1 MFTTGS
7 KYFIGLTALSAVA
20 AILYLF
26 LVNPTD
32 LGALAL
38 FGLAAGSATLAG
50 FSIFTDDN
58 DTQTVEQA
66 VDASAGPASASY
78 WPIVLALGAA
88 MILLGLATEPVVFI
102 LGIAVVVGGG
112 VEWMIQSWAD
122 RASSDAA
129 YNSGVRAKVLGGIE
143 YPGLSAV
150 LALVVAFLFS
160 RIFLAVSKNAATVFF
175 ILVAGVIFALGFV
188 FASRTDM
195 RKKALSVV
203 VPVSL
208 ALLAIAGVV
217 SAMSGEREQ
226 LVEAAR
232 EDHFAIEHRE
242 CGEEASK
249 YYDKHANNKVP
260 LRTSVLA
267 TITVEN
273 NEVSAKMI
281 GLDRKV
287 DTITIPRSN
296 STTVLFRN
304 LDNSERRLVV
314 DLGSQKVGDTDVVE
328 ELGTCTQLT
337 GKGQEQVL
345 TLTIPKPAT
354 ANEPYSFTV
363 PGANGEIKLVVP

>member
-32 LGALAL
+32 LGAMAL
-38 FGLAAGSATLAG
+38 FGLVAGAATLAG
-50 FSIFTDDN
+50 FSIFTIDN
-58 DTQTVEQA
+58 DTHTAEQA
-66 VDASAGPASASY
+66 VDASAGPTSSSY

-112 VEWMIQSWAD
+112 VEWMIQGWAD
-122 RASSDAA
+122 RASADPA
-129 YNSGVRAKVLGGIE
+129 YNSTVRAKVLGGIE

-150 LALVVAFLFS
+150 LTIVVAFLFS
-160 RIFLAVSKNAATVFF
+160 RVFLATSKDVATIFFMVVAA
-175 ILVAGVIFALGFV
+175 VIFGLGFV
-188 FASRTDM
+188 FSSKTHL

-203 VPVSL
+203 LPVAI
-208 ALLAIAGVV
+208 ALLAVAGVI
-217 SAMSGEREQ
+217 SAISGEREQ
-226 LVEAAR
+226 LIEAER
-232 EDHFAIEHRE
+232 EDHFSIEHRE

-260 LRTSVLA
+260 LRTSVIA

>member
-20 AILYLF
+20 TILYLF
-26 LVNPTD
+26 LVNPSD

-38 FGLAAGSATLAG
+38 VGLVATAATMAG
-50 FSIFTDDN
+50 MAIFTIDSDAE
-58 DTQTVEQA
+58 TVEQA
-66 VDASAGPASASY
+66 VDAAAGPASSSY

-102 LGIAVVVGGG
+102 LGIAVLVGGG

-122 RASSDAA
+122 RASADPA
-129 YNSGVRAKVLGGIE
+129 YNNTVRGKVLGGIE

-150 LALVVAFLFS
+150 LAIVVAFLFS
-160 RIFLAVSKNAATVFF
+160 RVFLAVSKDAATIFF
-175 ILVAGVIFALGFV
+175 IVVAAVIFALGFV
-188 FASRTDM
+188 FASRAEL
-195 RKKALSVV
+195 RKKALTVV
-203 VPVSL
+203 IPIAI
-208 ALLAIAGVV
+208 ALLAVVGVV
-217 SAMSGEREQ
+217 SAISGEREQ

-260 LRTSVLA
+260 LRTSVIA

-281 GLDRKV
+281 GLDRTV
-287 DTITIPRSN
+287 DTITIPRMN

-304 LDNSERRLVV
+304 LDDSERRLVV
-314 DLGSQKVGDTDVVE
+314 NLGSAKVGDTDVVE
-328 ELGTCTQLT
+328 PLGTCTQLT

-354 ANEPYSFTV
+354 AEEPFSFTV

>member
-7 KYFIGLTALSAVA
+7 KYFIGLTALSSVA
-20 AILYLF
+20 TILYLF
-26 LVNPTD
+26 LVNPSD

-38 FGLAAGSATLAG
+38 IGLVTAAATMAG
-50 FSIFTDDN
+50 FAIFTVDSDAE
-58 DTQTVEQA
+58 TAEQA
-66 VDASAGPASASY
+66 VDAAAGPTSSSY

-88 MILLGLATEPVVFI
+88 MILLGLATEPVVFV
-102 LGIAVVVGGG
+102 LGIAVLVGGG

-122 RASSDAA
+122 RASADPA
-129 YNSGVRAKVLGGIE
+129 YNNNVRGKVLGGIE

-150 LALVVAFLFS
+150 LTIVVAFLFS
-160 RIFLAVSKNAATVFF
+160 RVFLAVSKDAATIFF
-175 ILVAGVIFALGFV
+175 IVVAAVIFALGFV
-188 FASRTDM
+188 FASRAEL
-195 RKKALSVV
+195 RKKALTVV
-203 VPVSL
+203 IPVAI
-208 ALLAIAGVV
+208 ALLAVVGVV
-217 SAMSGEREQ
+217 SAISGEREQ

-260 LRTSVLA
+260 LRSSVIA

-281 GLDRKV
+281 GLDRTV
-287 DTITIPRSN
+287 DTITIPRMN

-304 LDNSERRLVV
+304 LDDSERRLVV
-314 DLGSQKVGDTDVVE
+314 NLGSEKVGDTDVVE

-345 TLTIPKPAT
+345 TLTIPKPASPE
-354 ANEPYSFTV
+354 EPYSFTV
-363 PGANGEIKLVVP
+363 PGASGEIKLVVP

>member
-7 KYFIGLTALSAVA
+7 KYFIGLTALSVVA
-20 AILYLF
+20 TILYLF
-26 LVNPTD
+26 LVNPSD

-38 FGLAAGSATLAG
+38 FGLVAAAATMAG
-50 FSIFTDDN
+50 FAIFTVDS
-58 DTQTVEQA
+58 DTQTVEEA
-66 VDASAGPASASY
+66 VDASAGPTSASY
-78 WPIVLALGAA
+78 WPIVVALGAA

-102 LGIAVVVGGG
+102 LGIAVLVGGG

-122 RASSDAA
+122 RASADAA
-129 YNSGVRAKVLGGIE
+129 YNNTVRGKVLGGIE

-150 LALVVAFLFS
+150 LAIVVAFLFS
-160 RIFLAVSKNAATVFF
+160 RIFLAVSKDAATIFF
-175 ILVAGVIFALGFV
+175 MVIAGIIFALGFV

-203 VPVSL
+203 LPVSL

-217 SAMSGEREQ
+217 SALSGEREQ
-226 LVEAAR
+226 LVVAAR
-232 EDHFAIEHRE
+232 ENHFAMENRE

-260 LRTSVLA
+260 LRKAVMA

-281 GLDRKV
+281 GLDRLV
-287 DTITIPRSN
+287 DTITIPRMN

-314 DLGSQKVGDTDVVE
+314 NLGSQKVGDTDVVE
-328 ELGTCTQLT
+328 PLGTCTQLT

-354 ANEPYSFTV
+354 ADEPYSFTV

>member
-7 KYFIGLTALSAVA
+7 KYFIGLTALSVVA
-20 AILYLF
+20 TILYLF
-26 LVNPTD
+26 LVNPSD

-38 FGLAAGSATLAG
+38 FGLVAAAATMAG
-50 FSIFTDDN
+50 FAIFTVDS
-58 DTQTVEQA
+58 DTQTVQEA
-66 VDASAGPASASY
+66 VDASAGPTSASY
-78 WPIVLALGAA
+78 WPIVVALGAA

-102 LGIAVVVGGG
+102 LGIAVLVGGG

-122 RASSDAA
+122 RASADAA
-129 YNSGVRAKVLGGIE
+129 YNNTVRGKVLGGIE

-150 LALVVAFLFS
+150 LAIVVAFLFS
-160 RIFLAVSKNAATVFF
+160 RIFLAVSKDAATIFF
-175 ILVAGVIFALGFV
+175 MVIAGIIFALGFV

-203 VPVSL
+203 LPVSL

-217 SAMSGEREQ
+217 SALSGEREQ
-226 LVEAAR
+226 LVVAAR
-232 EDHFAIEHRE
+232 ENHFAMENRE

-260 LRTSVLA
+260 LRKAVMA

-281 GLDRKV
+281 GLDRLV
-287 DTITIPRSN
+287 DTITIPRMN

-314 DLGSQKVGDTDVVE
+314 NLGSQKVGDTDVVE
-328 ELGTCTQLT
+328 PLGTCTQLT

-354 ANEPYSFTV
+354 ADEPYSFTV

>member
-20 AILYLF
+20 TILYLF
-26 LVNPTD
+26 LVNPSD

-38 FGLAAGSATLAG
+38 VGLVATAATMAG
-50 FSIFTDDN
+50 MAIFTIDSDAE
-58 DTQTVEQA
+58 TVEQA
-66 VDASAGPASASY
+66 VDAAAGPASSSY

-102 LGIAVVVGGG
+102 LGIAVLVGGG

-122 RASSDAA
+122 RASADPA
-129 YNSGVRAKVLGGIE
+129 YNNTVRGKVLGGIE

-150 LALVVAFLFS
+150 LAIVVAFLFS
-160 RIFLAVSKNAATVFF
+160 RVFLAVSKDAATIFF
-175 ILVAGVIFALGFV
+175 IVVAAVIFALGFV
-188 FASRTDM
+188 FAARAEL
-195 RKKALSVV
+195 RKKALTVV
-203 VPVSL
+203 IPIAI
-208 ALLAIAGVV
+208 ALLAVVGVV
-217 SAMSGEREQ
+217 SAISGEREQ

-260 LRTSVLA
+260 LRTSVIA

-281 GLDRKV
+281 GLDRTV
-287 DTITIPRSN
+287 DTITIPRMN

-304 LDNSERRLVV
+304 LDDSERRLVV
-314 DLGSQKVGDTDVVE
+314 NLGSAKVGDTDVVE
-328 ELGTCTQLT
+328 PLGTCTQLT

-354 ANEPYSFTV
+354 AEEPFSFTV

>member
-7 KYFIGLTALSAVA
+7 KYFIGLTALSVVA
-20 AILYLF
+20 TVLYLF
-26 LVNPTD
+26 LVNPSD

-38 FGLAAGSATLAG
+38 VGLITSAATLSG
-50 FSIFTDDN
+50 VSIFTRDS
-58 DTQTVEQA
+58 DTETVEQA
-66 VDASAGPASASY
+66 VDASAGPASASF
-78 WPIVLALGAA
+78 WPIVVALGAA
-88 MILLGLATEPVVFI
+88 MVLLGLATEPVVFV
-102 LGIAVVVGGG
+102 LGIAVLVGGG
-112 VEWMIQSWAD
+112 VEWMVQGWSD
-122 RASSDAA
+122 RASANAA
-129 YNSGVRAKVLGGIE
+129 YNSEVRAKVLGGIE

-150 LALVVAFLFS
+150 LTIIVAFLFS
-160 RIFLAVSKNAATVFF
+160 RIFLAVSKDAATIFF
-175 ILVAGVIFALGFV
+175 MLVAAVIFALGFV
-188 FASRTDM
+188 FAARTDL

-203 VPVSL
+203 LPVSI

-217 SAMSGEREQ
+217 SALSGERKQ
-226 LVEAAR
+226 LVDAAR

-249 YYDKHANNKVP
+249 YYDKHANNRVP
-260 LRTSVLA
+260 LRKAVIA

-287 DTITIPRSN
+287 DTITIPRMN

-304 LDNSERRLVV
+304 LDDSERRLVV
-314 DLGSQKVGDTDVVE
+314 NLGSAKVGDTDVVE
-328 ELGTCTQLT
+328 PLGTCTQLT

-354 ANEPYSFTV
+354 AEEPFSFTV

>member
-1 MFTTGS
+1 MFSTGS
-7 KYFIGLTALSAVA
+7 KYFIGLTVLSTVA

-38 FGLAAGSATLAG
+38 FGLAIGSATMAG
-50 FSIFTDDN
+50 FAIFTRDS
-58 DTQTVEQA
+58 DTETVEQA
-66 VDASAGPASASY
+66 VDASAGPTTSSY

-88 MILLGLATEPVVFI
+88 MILLGVATEPVVFI
-102 LGIAVVVGGG
+102 LGIAVLVGGG
-112 VEWMIQSWAD
+112 VEWTIHNWAD
-122 RASSDAA
+122 RASSDPA
-129 YNSGVRAKVLGGIE
+129 YNNNVRAKVLGGIE
-143 YPGLSAV
+143 YPGLSTV

-160 RIFLAVSKNAATVFF
+160 RIFLAISKDAATIFF
-175 ILVAGVIFALGFV
+175 MVIAGVIFALGFV
-188 FASRTDM
+188 FAARGDL
-195 RKKALSVV
+195 RKKAVSLVL
-203 VPVSL
+203 PVSI
-208 ALLAIAGVV
+208 ALLAVAGVV
-217 SAMSGEREQ
+217 SALSGEREQ

-232 EDHFAIEHRE
+232 EEHFAAKNRE

-260 LRTSVLA
+260 LRTSVIA

-287 DTITIPRSN
+287 DTITIPRMN

-304 LDNSERRLVV
+304 LDKSERRLVV
-314 DLGSQKVGDTDVVE
+314 NLGTAQVGDTEVVE
-328 ELGTCTQLT
+328 PLGTCTQLT

-345 TLTIPKPAT
+345 TLTIPKPSPAE
-354 ANEPYSFTV
+354 APYSFTV
-363 PGANGEIKLVVP
+363 PGAMGEIKLVVP

>member
-260 LRTSVLA
+260 LRTSVIA

>member
-7 KYFIGLTALSAVA
+7 KYFIGLTALSSVA
-20 AILYLF
+20 TILYLF
-26 LVNPTD
+26 LVNPSD

-38 FGLAAGSATLAG
+38 IGLVAAAATMAG
-50 FSIFTDDN
+50 FAIFTVDSDAE
-58 DTQTVEQA
+58 TVEQA
-66 VDASAGPASASY
+66 VDAAAGPASSSY

-88 MILLGLATEPVVFI
+88 MILLGLATEPVVFV
-102 LGIAVVVGGG
+102 LGIAVLVGGG

-122 RASSDAA
+122 RASADPA
-129 YNSGVRAKVLGGIE
+129 YNNNVRGKVLGGIE

-150 LALVVAFLFS
+150 LTIAVAFLFS
-160 RIFLAVSKNAATVFF
+160 RIFLAVSKNAATIFF
-175 ILVAGVIFALGFV
+175 MVVAAVIFALGFV
-188 FASRTDM
+188 FAARADM

-203 VPVSL
+203 LPVSI

-217 SAMSGEREQ
+217 SAISGEREQ

-260 LRTSVLA
+260 LRTSVIA

-281 GLDRKV
+281 GLDRTV
-287 DTITIPRSN
+287 DTITIPRMN

-304 LDNSERRLVV
+304 LDDSERRLVV
-314 DLGSQKVGDTDVVE
+314 NLGSAKVGDTDVVE

-354 ANEPYSFTV
+354 EEEPYSFTV

>member
-7 KYFIGLTALSAVA
+7 KYFIGLTALSVVA
-20 AILYLF
+20 TVLYLF
-26 LVNPTD
+26 LVNPSD

-38 FGLAAGSATLAG
+38 LGLVTSAATLSG
-50 FSIFTDDN
+50 VSIFTRDS
-58 DTQTVEQA
+58 DTETVEQA
-66 VDASAGPASASY
+66 VDASAGPASASF
-78 WPIVLALGAA
+78 WPIVVALGAA
-88 MILLGLATEPVVFI
+88 MILLGVATEPVVFV
-102 LGIAVVVGGG
+102 LGIAVLVGGG
-112 VEWMIQSWAD
+112 VEWMVQGWAD
-122 RASSDAA
+122 RASANPA
-129 YNSGVRAKVLGGIE
+129 YNSDVRAKVLGGIE

-150 LALVVAFLFS
+150 LTIVVAFLFS
-160 RIFLAVSKNAATVFF
+160 RIFLAVSKDAATIFF
-175 ILVAGVIFALGFV
+175 MVVAAVIFALGFV
-188 FASRTDM
+188 FAARTDL

-203 VPVSL
+203 LPVSI

-217 SAMSGEREQ
+217 SALSGERKQ
-226 LVEAAR
+226 LVDAAR

-249 YYDKHANNKVP
+249 YYDKHANNRVP
-260 LRTSVLA
+260 LRKGVIA

-273 NEVSAKMI
+273 NEVSAKMV

-287 DTITIPRSN
+287 DTITIPRMN

-304 LDNSERRLVV
+304 LDDSERRLVV
-314 DLGSQKVGDTDVVE
+314 NLGSAKVGDTDVVE
-328 ELGTCTQLT
+328 PLGTCTQLT

-354 ANEPYSFTV
+354 AEEPFSFTV

>member
-20 AILYLF
+20 TILYLF
-26 LVNPTD
+26 LVNPSD

-38 FGLAAGSATLAG
+38 VGLVAAATTMAG
-50 FSIFTDDN
+50 FAIFTVDN
-58 DTQTVEQA
+58 DTETVEQA
-66 VDASAGPASASY
+66 VDASAGPMSSSY

-102 LGIAVVVGGG
+102 LGIAVLVGGG

-122 RASSDAA
+122 RASADPA
-129 YNSGVRAKVLGGIE
+129 YNNMVRGKVLGGIE

-150 LALVVAFLFS
+150 LAIVVAFLFS
-160 RIFLAVSKNAATVFF
+160 RIFLAVSKDAATIFF
-175 ILVAGVIFALGFV
+175 MVVAGVIFTLGFV
-188 FASRTDM
+188 FAARTDL
-195 RKKALSVV
+195 RKKAISIVL
-203 VPVSL
+203 PVSI

-217 SAMSGEREQ
+217 SALSGEREQ

-232 EDHFAIEHRE
+232 ENHFAMENRE

-249 YYDKHANNKVP
+249 YYDKHANNRVP
-260 LRTSVLA
+260 LRKGVIA

-273 NEVSAKMI
+273 NEVSAKMV

-287 DTITIPRSN
+287 DTITIPRMN

-314 DLGSQKVGDTDVVE
+314 NLGSAKVGDTDIVE
-328 ELGTCTQLT
+328 PLGTCTQLT

-354 ANEPYSFTV
+354 AEEPFSFTV

>member
-50 FSIFTDDN
+50 LSIFTDDN

-66 VDASAGPASASY
+66 VDASAGPTSSSY

-260 LRTSVLA
+260 LRTSVIA

-287 DTITIPRSN
+287 DTITIPRMN

-314 DLGSQKVGDTDVVE
+314 NLGSAKVGDTDVVE

>member
-160 RIFLAVSKNAATVFF
+160 RIFLAVSKNAATIFF
-175 ILVAGVIFALGFV
+175 MLVAGVIFALGFV

-260 LRTSVLA
+260 LRTSVIA

>member
-7 KYFIGLTALSAVA
+7 KYFIGLTALSVVA
-20 AILYLF
+20 TVLYLF
-26 LVNPTD
+26 LVNPSD

-38 FGLAAGSATLAG
+38 VGLITSAATLAG
-50 FSIFTDDN
+50 VSIFTRDS
-58 DTQTVEQA
+58 DTETVEQA
-66 VDASAGPASASY
+66 VDASAGPASASF
-78 WPIVLALGAA
+78 WPIVVALGAA
-88 MILLGLATEPVVFI
+88 MVLLGLATEPVVFV
-102 LGIAVVVGGG
+102 LGIAVLVGGG
-112 VEWMIQSWAD
+112 VEWMVQGWSD
-122 RASSDAA
+122 RASANAA
-129 YNSGVRAKVLGGIE
+129 YNSEVRAKVLGGIE

-150 LALVVAFLFS
+150 LTIIVAFLFS
-160 RIFLAVSKNAATVFF
+160 RIFLAVSKDAATIFF
-175 ILVAGVIFALGFV
+175 MLVAAVIFALGFV
-188 FASRTDM
+188 FAARTDL

-203 VPVSL
+203 LPVSI

-217 SAMSGEREQ
+217 SALSGERKQ
-226 LVEAAR
+226 LVDAAR

-249 YYDKHANNKVP
+249 YYDKHANNRVP
-260 LRTSVLA
+260 LRKAVIA

-287 DTITIPRSN
+287 DTITIPRMN

-304 LDNSERRLVV
+304 LDDSERRLVV
-314 DLGSQKVGDTDVVE
+314 NLGSAKVGDTDVVE
-328 ELGTCTQLT
+328 PLGTCTQLT

-354 ANEPYSFTV
+354 AEEPFSFTV